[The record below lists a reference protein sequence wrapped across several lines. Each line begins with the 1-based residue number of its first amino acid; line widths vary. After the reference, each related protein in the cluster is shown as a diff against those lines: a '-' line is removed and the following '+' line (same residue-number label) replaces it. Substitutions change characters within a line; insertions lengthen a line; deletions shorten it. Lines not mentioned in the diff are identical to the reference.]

1 MALKAKKAIYIKP
14 EVFMTREEVYVR
26 LNNVFREV
34 FDDEELEVNDGT
46 TSDDIE
52 DWDSLEHINL
62 VAAIEKEFDVKFTMA
77 QIMGFENVGEMV
89 DCILE
94 Q

>member
-1 MALKAKKAIYIKP
+1 
-14 EVFMTREEVYVR
+14 MTREEVYVR